1 MADVMITNMG
11 RTEGKRYMISDA
23 AKLVDVES
31 HVLRYWEEELDIEI
45 PRNEMGHRYYTDYYI
60 NAFKKIKEL
69 KDQGFLLKAIKIA
82 LPEIMEGNDVD
93 GVRTIKEEVRY
104 NQVEGVATEHQ
115 AVSKKDN
122 ENKEAVNQ
130 IISNEALREHTDIEE
145 ASKNITV
152 SKAAEVS
159 VVDEQI
165 SKASK
170 MEQFQM
176 ILGNIVT
183 SALKENNSELTNQV
197 SKNVSNSVIKEM
209 DYLLRLKEEREEE
222 RFKKFDEMVRG
233 LQKDNKLAA
242 IKNGEKKRKFF
253 GRK

>member
-1 MADVMITNMG
+1 MAEVFITSLG
-11 RTEGKRYMISDA
+11 KTEGKRYMISDA

-60 NAFKKIKEL
+60 HVFKKIKEL
-69 KDQGFLLKAIKIA
+69 KEQGFLLKAIKIA
-82 LPEIMEGNDVD
+82 LPEIMEGNEVD
-93 GVRTIKEEVRY
+93 GARTIKEEVKY
-104 NQVEGVATEHQ
+104 AGLN
-115 AVSKKDN
+115 
-122 ENKEAVNQ
+122 
-130 IISNEALREHTDIEE
+130 
-145 ASKNITV
+145 TV
-152 SKAAEVS
+152 SPVGSMSPANVTEES
-159 VVDEQI
+159 I
-165 SKASK
+165 SKEELAQLKNEMSVHVRANVNEDKPSK

-183 SALKENNSELTNQV
+183 NALQENNKSLTSEM
-197 SKNVSNSVIKEM
+197 SKNVSDTVIKEM

-242 IKNGEKKRKFF
+242 MKGTEKKRKFF
-253 GRK
+253 GKK